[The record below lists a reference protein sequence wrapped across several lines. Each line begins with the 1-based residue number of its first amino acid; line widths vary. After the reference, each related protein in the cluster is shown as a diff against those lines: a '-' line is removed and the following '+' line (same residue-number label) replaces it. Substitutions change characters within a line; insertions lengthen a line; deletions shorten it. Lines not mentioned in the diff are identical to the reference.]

1 MRNKKYYVER
11 AAAIIAAVI
20 LIQTLYFKFT
30 AHPDSVKLFTELGA
44 EPVGRIGLGCL
55 ELITGILLLYR
66 KTSHIGAIIGV
77 GMMIGAIVSHV
88 AIIGINFNND
98 GGTLFTLACVTLV
111 CCIVVLLTKDVKL
124 PILGK
129 R

>member
-88 AIIGINFNND
+88 AIIGINFNSD